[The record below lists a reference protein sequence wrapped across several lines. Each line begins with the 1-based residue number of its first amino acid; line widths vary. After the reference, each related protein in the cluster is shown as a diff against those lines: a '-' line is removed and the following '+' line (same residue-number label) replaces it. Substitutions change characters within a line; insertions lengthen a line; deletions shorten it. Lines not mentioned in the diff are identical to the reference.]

1 LNIFAAIALKVV
13 ATLFFALMD
22 AFARFAGQ
30 TVPVGEV
37 VFFRSVFGTL
47 PVVIYFFCRGQLR
60 TVLRTGRPIGQGIRG
75 LLGAG
80 GMFSNFASLARL
92 PVADVMAIYFF
103 SPLITVALAA
113 LILREQVR
121 IYRWLAV
128 FVGLFGVMLTLA
140 PHLSIGQAGAISAA
154 AALGC
159 LFAVLCAVF
168 DAGAAIQV
176 RRLTASETTASIVI
190 YFSLICMLAGL
201 CTLPFGWIWPSGEE
215 LAALCLIGILGGI
228 SHLFL
233 TESFRYAPASA
244 TAPFDYV
251 AILWAIGFG
260 YMMFGEVPGGLVLT
274 GAAVVVGAGLFV
286 LWRERQLRLRRREM
300 ETPIALS

>member
-1 LNIFAAIALKVV
+1 LSIFAAIALKIA

-37 VFFRSVFGTL
+37 VFFRSAFGIL
-47 PVVIYFFCRGQLR
+47 PVVIYFSCRRELH
-60 TVLRTGRPIGQGIRG
+60 TVLRTKRPIGQGIRG
-75 LLGAG
+75 VLGAG

-128 FVGLFGVMLTLA
+128 SVGLFGVMLTLA

-190 YFSLICMLAGL
+190 YFSLICMLGGL
-201 CTLPFGWIWPSGEE
+201 CTLPFGWVWPSGNE

-228 SHLFL
+228 PHLFL

-260 YMMFGEVPGGLVLT
+260 YMMFGEIPGPLVLT

>member
-1 LNIFAAIALKVV
+1 MPSRGSPA
-13 ATLFFALMD
+13 
-22 AFARFAGQ
+22 Q

-37 VFFRSVFGTL
+37 VFFRSAFGIL
-47 PVVIYFFCRGQLR
+47 PVVVYFFYRGELG
-60 TVLRTGRPIGQGIRG
+60 TVLRTKRPIDQGIRG
-75 LLGAG
+75 VLGAG

-128 FVGLFGVMLTLA
+128 TVGLFGVMLTLA

-201 CTLPFGWIWPSGEE
+201 CTLPFGWVWPSGNE

-260 YMMFGEVPGGLVLT
+260 YMMFGEIPGPLVLT

-286 LWRERQLRLRRREM
+286 LCRERQLRLRRREM